1 MASYAPGAGQTCHH
15 SQQQLHPH
23 QYQPRWS
30 LNDLSTELLALIF
43 EQVRDNPHQTSSSGF
58 LVDAFRATVY
68 LLGITLTKV
77 CQLRDIDTQYV
88 STARLL
94 CQRFNQIAIPI
105 AYKTLVLTERIVAQ
119 DAGQHFPQALE
130 HISAHTHHVVA
141 RSDLDPAGI
150 KRLLERI
157 RKLSSVR

>member
-1 MASYAPGAGQTCHH
+1 MPSG
-15 SQQQLHPH
+15 
-23 QYQPRWS
+23 S
-30 LNDLSTELLALIF
+30 LSL
-43 EQVRDNPHQTSSSGF
+43 
-58 LVDAFRATVY
+58 
-68 LLGITLTKV
+68 LLGTILTEIR
-77 CQLRDIDTQYV
+77 QLRDIDTQYV

-119 DAGQHFPQALE
+119 DAGLHFPQALE

-150 KRLLERI
+150 KRILERI

>member
-1 MASYAPGAGQTCHH
+1 MASYAPGAGQTCYH
-15 SQQQLHPH
+15 SQQQQHHH

-43 EQVRDNPHQTSSSGF
+43 EQVCDSPSRPALWLLSDVLET
-58 LVDAFRATVY
+58 AVY
-68 LLGITLTKV
+68 STRTILTYMW
-77 CQLRDIDTQYV
+77 QLRDIDTQYV

-119 DAGQHFPQALE
+119 DAGQHFPRALE
-130 HISAHTHHVVA
+130 HISAHTNHVVA

-150 KRLLERI
+150 KRILERI